1 MRTSGGS
8 GSDDNKEGSVTEEI
22 TGQWAVEPEN
32 YAVSGP
38 TPPNTPANSPV
49 TSHGSGGVEDSTFT
63 RTPTPKLIS
72 ASSAR
77 VFPSVLKNSAL
88 NSDDDFPFA
97 PNNSTI
103 DSYSDMDDFDSL
115 SDGEKIALIS
125 YANRHHNKF
134 RNKGG
139 MRGHGGGG
147 VKHLEKDRRDK
158 KEDEKEAEQLGDSSG
173 SDHHRGSSLKTNSSA
188 YQKALV
194 EALNTNT
201 SIEKNRSYDS
211 LRPSSISEGLS
222 WLGRDAH
229 RMLQAGP
236 VAVESSLN
244 PRSRGISR
252 PSAKVRAKARGNIL
266 LHADAGIDTESS
278 MNQAGY
284 ESDVED
290 TGGPYH
296 SIIKLPRVLLFAYNF
311 IKSWSWNL
319 GLVMFVASSL
329 IQSLF
334 LCLVVAIV
342 SMHLGGCISSFS
354 VNDPYGAPVT
364 TTDVSAS
371 VSNCDDTMSGAS
383 STAGVLGEGDV
394 HGLAEN
400 ATTTAAEVTV
410 ETTLCLFILFLA
422 SSSLVTNAMEI
433 TWILTKSNVVASL
446 ILAAPLK
453 LALSDDATLL
463 GRELNQSTSDSRPA
477 AAVGT
482 DEVKEQESQR
492 YQEEQGFKRREEG
505 PNDGEEEVL
514 QIEPVDAEVL
524 PREHPMSPL
533 LVLVNTR
540 DQFLPSLWQEVLS
553 TFLILLYDIF
563 LAPIKTVILATIDFC
578 QRHRNLFN
586 LICSLLLLGLT
597 RDLTAEEDIC
607 PSSQGATDTDTHI
620 CVGMGTNA
628 VEEEGTCPNPVQDLE
643 DKLLPLLPFRQGRRG
658 VAPIERSV
666 NQMAAAAA
674 TFTIVLFQR
683 VCQIAAKIA
692 SWLPYA
698 HLLPPPPL
706 STWIT
711 CMPETPAGKSD
722 DYISESSIL
731 QALYAM
737 GPGELRQWVF
747 LITYDPIFYLSM
759 CVLLSAFTTSLLRRI
774 ILIHRLQHK

>member
-1 MRTSGGS
+1 MPTTGGS
-8 GSDDNKEGSVTEEI
+8 GSDDNKGGSVNEEI

-32 YAVSGP
+32 YAVCGP

-49 TSHGSGGVEDSTFT
+49 RSHGSGFVEESTF
-63 RTPTPKLIS
+63 TPTPKLIS
-72 ASSAR
+72 TSSAR

-97 PNNSTI
+97 PNNSAV

-139 MRGHGGGG
+139 KRGHGGGG
-147 VKHLEKDRRDK
+147 VKHLEKEKRDE

-173 SDHHRGSSLKTNSSA
+173 SDHSCGSSLETNSSA

-201 SIEKNRSYDS
+201 SFEKNRSYDS
-211 LRPSSISEGLS
+211 LRPSSILEGLR
-222 WLGRDAH
+222 WLGRDGH
-229 RMLQAGP
+229 SMLQAGP

-266 LHADAGIDTESS
+266 LHADGGIDTESS

-290 TGGPYH
+290 TGGPH
-296 SIIKLPRVLLFAYNF
+296 RSIIKLPRVLLLTHNF

-329 IQSLF
+329 IQLLF

-342 SMHLGGCISSFS
+342 SIHLGGCISSFS
-354 VNDPYGAPVT
+354 VNDAYGAPF

-371 VSNCDDTMSGAS
+371 VSDRDDTMSGR
-383 STAGVLGEGDV
+383 DV

-482 DEVKEQESQR
+482 DEVKEQESQI

-514 QIEPVDAEVL
+514 QIEPVDAEIL
-524 PREHPMSPL
+524 SREHPMSP

-540 DQFLPSLWQEVLS
+540 DQFLSSLWQEVLS

-597 RDLTAEEDIC
+597 RDLTAHEDIC
-607 PSSQGATDTDTHI
+607 PSSQGTTDTDTRI
-620 CVGMGTNA
+620 CVGVGTNA
-628 VEEEGTCPNPVQDLE
+628 VEKEGTCPNPVQDLE
-643 DKLLPLLPFRQGRRG
+643 EKLLPLLPLRKGRRG

-683 VCQIAAKIA
+683 VCQIAAKFA

-698 HLLPPPPL
+698 RLLPPPL
-706 STWIT
+706 STWIS
-711 CMPETPAGKSD
+711 CMPETPGKRD
-722 DYISESSIL
+722 DSISGRSIL
-731 QALYAM
+731 QTLYAM